1 MKAIAVE
8 RMAVVMVN
16 ASLKWI
22 RSWKIF
28 DVVFVE
34 LVGVSQTW
42 LRYLDCGLR
51 PEKCCLEESNRV
63 LWKGYLVV
71 LEL

>member
-1 MKAIAVE
+1 MKAIVVE
-8 RMAVVMVN
+8 RMTVVMVN
-16 ASLKWI
+16 ASWKWI

-28 DVVFVE
+28 DVVSVE

-51 PEKCCLEESNRV
+51 PERCCLVESSRV
-63 LWKGYLVV
+63 LWKGYFVV